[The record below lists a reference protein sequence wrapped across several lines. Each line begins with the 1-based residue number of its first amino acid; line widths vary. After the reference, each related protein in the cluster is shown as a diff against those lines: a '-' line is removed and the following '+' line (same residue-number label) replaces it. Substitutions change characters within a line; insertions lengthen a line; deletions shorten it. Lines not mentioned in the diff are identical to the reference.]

1 MERSW
6 SLVWLANEGARAY
19 SHTDMATE
27 GVLNDT
33 FEGLDI
39 IVAFN
44 RSKGTTAIF
53 DRTVDGEVLTF
64 SEGPESREMTD
75 YDTGTV
81 WSKLSGI
88 AVGGPLD
95 QRRLK
100 PVLFFNSFWFAWSNF
115 YPNTELFEP

>member
-1 MERSW
+1 LS
-6 SLVWLANEGARAY
+6 
-19 SHTDMATE
+19 
-27 GVLNDT
+27 
-33 FEGLDI
+33 
-39 IVAFN
+39 

-53 DRTVDGEVLTF
+53 DRTVDGVVLTF

-75 YDTGTV
+75 DDTGTL

-95 QRRLK
+95 RCRLK
-100 PVLFFNSFWFAWSNF
+100 PVLFFNSFWFAWSDF